1 MNDALTLRDLKGIED
16 AEVEALYASA
26 YHYTQAGQ
34 LADALTLFKGLVA
47 LDHLDARFWLGLG
60 CVQQRMGDVEAA
72 VRSYATASLLDLHDP
87 RPQLAAAQCY
97 LKLNQGA
104 LAESAL
110 LALERFCPA
119 TDQGERYRAKARI
132 LKRCLKTSRG
142 GHHEHH

>member
-1 MNDALTLRDLKGIED
+1 
-16 AEVEALYASA
+16 
-26 YHYTQAGQ
+26 
-34 LADALTLFKGLVA
+34 
-47 LDHLDARFWLGLG
+47 
-60 CVQQRMGDVEAA
+60 MGDLEAA

-132 LKRCLKTSRG
+132 LKRCLKASRG
-142 GHHEHH
+142 GPHEHH